1 MYICVYACE
10 SSFRVCGG
18 AHRVRSPW
26 SWSDRQFWAVWYEC
40 LDLNLG
46 PLEEQQV
53 VLNIKPALQAMQ
65 KRIFSCLPS

>member
-1 MYICVYACE
+1 MFVKVASGYVEVPTEWEEGVQVPGAGVTG
-10 SSFRVCGG
+10 SSEL
-18 AHRVRSPW
+18 
-26 SWSDRQFWAVWYEC
+26 SDEC

-53 VLNIKPALQAMQ
+53 VLNTKPALQAMQ